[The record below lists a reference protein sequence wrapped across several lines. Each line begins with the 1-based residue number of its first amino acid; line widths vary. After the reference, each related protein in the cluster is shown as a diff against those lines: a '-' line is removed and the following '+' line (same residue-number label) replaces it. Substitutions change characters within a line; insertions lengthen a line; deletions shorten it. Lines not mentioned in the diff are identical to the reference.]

1 MSSNLENSSD
11 TEKPV
16 NGPKSEISDSAP
28 AKYTGILLAGARS
41 KNDPVASVFG
51 EKYKA
56 LVPLVGRPM
65 IAYALDA
72 LKNAKHIDKIIV
84 VFDGNEALETDNI
97 KLHQELNAPDVKV
110 ISTANSICQSV
121 KNAIEQDGGKW
132 PYLVTT
138 ADHALLTPEVIDY
151 FCEHVGERQGLCA
164 GFVEKRYIDEAHPSS
179 KRTYIPFKDA
189 MLSGANLFAF
199 TCANSLNILD
209 FWESVENERKT
220 PWRLFRAFGPVNMLG
235 LMLRR
240 FTIASAFGR
249 ASKVL
254 GVEVAAITLPYA
266 EAAIDVDSPKDYM
279 QVTKILEDR
288 TAFLP

>member
-1 MSSNLENSSD
+1 MSSNLYKSD
-11 TEKPV
+11 DEETQPKNQWLGIPV
-16 NGPKSEISDSAP
+16 SASNTHK
-28 AKYTGILLAGARS
+28 KYTGILLAGARS

-72 LKNAKHIDKIIV
+72 LKGAAYIDKIIV

-97 KLHQELNAPDVKV
+97 KLHRELNSANVTV
-110 ISTANSICQSV
+110 VSTAKSICQSV
-121 KNAIEQDGGKW
+121 KNAIEQDGGNW

-138 ADHALLTPEVIDY
+138 ADHALLMPAVVDY
-151 FCEHVGERQGLCA
+151 FCDQVGEQQGLSA
-164 GFVEKRYIDEAHPSS
+164 GFVEKHYIDQAHPAS
-179 KRTYIPFKDA
+179 KRTYLPFKDG

-199 TCANSLNILD
+199 TCPESLKVLD
-209 FWESVENERKT
+209 FWEAVESERKT
-220 PWRLFRAFGPVNMLG
+220 PWRLFRAFGPINMLG
-235 LMLRR
+235 LMLRQ
-240 FTIASAFGR
+240 FTVASAFRR

-254 GVEVAAITLPYA
+254 GVETTAVKIPYA

-288 TAFLP
+288 S